1 MDLDSQK
8 PFIWVKKYEEKGIK
22 VDEKK
27 IKEIEEENRRRAEEN
42 RLELLKIEER
52 KRKRD
57 LEYQQKLSDGE
68 FLARQKEAEHY
79 EHWEQQ
85 EDDFVLRQH
94 KRRSKIRIR
103 DGRAKT
109 IDLLAHYIDIFG
121 PKQEDD
127 KKGSG
132 YLQEERIQISDPVEL
147 TNPCEW
153 LNGLRQSDLE
163 ALEPD
168 IKIYMSADCEEN
180 QQYWKDLLEITRN
193 EFSKLQAVKEQ
204 SEIKSSGSSD
214 INTAVLPDVDS
225 LIEGKTISELDE
237 IEDEMSDI
245 LRDDDPSIDVS
256 FYKSALSRLRAY
268 RARIRLTL
276 NHKKNLEEHKDKIL
290 EAPKEEP
297 ISVSKREEIISSDQ
311 SGVQEK
317 TDKTKNTG
325 TEKYQ
330 EGISANDDD
339 EEEEDEEDNDDK
351 YDQEAQQDANAPIDK
366 YGKAREAC
374 VEDYLNGGYSPKMYR
389 KSQLDPGIVCADYKK
404 EYELLVHHRRQV
416 SNASSLDE
424 AKLVTMTSEE
434 RAFMDAASKGMNDQE
449 ESTFSCETAVRGHD
463 NRALSYSWA
472 DKYQPRKPRYFNRV
486 HTGFEWNKYNQT
498 HYDIDNPPPKVVQGY
513 KFNIFYPDLIDKSKA
528 PTFTL
533 TPCKDDKDFCVI
545 RFSAGPPYEDI
556 AFRIV
561 NREWN
566 NSYKSG
572 YRCQFINNML
582 QLWFQ
587 FKRYRYRR

>member
-1 MDLDSQK
+1 MNLDNQK
-8 PFIWVKKYEEKGIK
+8 PFIWVKKYEEEGIK

-27 IKEIEEENRRRAEEN
+27 VKEIEEENRRRAEEN

-52 KRKRD
+52 RRKRD

-68 FLARQKEAEHY
+68 FLARQKEAEQH

-85 EDDFVLRQH
+85 EEGFILHQERH
-94 KRRSKIRIR
+94 RSKIRIR
-103 DGRAKT
+103 DGRGKP
-109 IDLLAHYIDIFG
+109 IDFFVHYIDVFG
-121 PKQEDD
+121 MKTEDRGNL
-127 KKGSG
+127 K
-132 YLQEERIQISDPVEL
+132 EEVELTDLPEL

-153 LNGLRQSDLE
+153 FNGLKLLDLE
-163 ALEPD
+163 ALESD
-168 IKIYMSADCEEN
+168 ISIYMNADCEEN

-193 EFSKLQAVKEQ
+193 EYSKLKELTE
-204 SEIKSSGSSD
+204 SKSSD
-214 INTAVLPDVDS
+214 INTAILPAVIS
-225 LIEGKTISELDE
+225 LVEGKAISELDVL
-237 IEDEMSDI
+237 EDEMLDS
-245 LRDDDPSIDVS
+245 LRSDDPSVDVP

-268 RARIRLTL
+268 RANLRLSS
-276 NHKKNLEEHKDKIL
+276 NHEKNLEQNKGKIL
-290 EAPKEEP
+290 GDN
-297 ISVSKREEIISSDQ
+297 SKGER
-311 SGVQEK
+311 
-317 TDKTKNTG
+317 
-325 TEKYQ
+325 
-330 EGISANDDD
+330 
-339 EEEEDEEDNDDK
+339 
-351 YDQEAQQDANAPIDK
+351 EAQDFGQD
-366 YGKAREAC
+366 KAAEEHDEQEDTYEKLREAC
-374 VEDYLNGGYSPKMYR
+374 IKDYEAGGYSPSKVH
-389 KSQLDPGIVCADYKK
+389 LDPKITCFDYNS
-404 EYELLVHHRRQV
+404 EYELLVLHRNQV

-424 AKLVTMTSEE
+424 AKMVTMTSEE
-434 RAFMDAASKGMNDQE
+434 RAFMDAASKGMNAQE
-449 ESTFSCETAVRGHD
+449 ESTFSCEAAVRGQD
-463 NRALSYSWA
+463 NRALTYSWS

-533 TPCKDDKDFCVI
+533 TPCKDDKDFCII
-545 RFSAGPPYEDI
+545 RFSSGPPYEDI